1 MSSHRGIP
9 VVNQA
14 ERSPP
19 GHEAQAARFTL
30 GWIWLGVYA
39 LVAAGLLALLLALS
53 RTPIIQDLVP
63 GKEFFRVALVA
74 HVDLTVLVWF
84 VAGAGILWSMHG
96 AARYP
101 RWSLT
106 AFISAVSGTVMISIA
121 PFIGTPQPLMN
132 NYVPVLQHPWF
143 YAGLI
148 AVALGLVIQ
157 ACVCLRAN
165 GLRLRGDDNDAVLRF
180 ALVMAALAALVAVAS
195 VALSLARLPAS
206 VSGEFYFE
214 LLFWGGGHVLQ
225 FMHTV
230 LMLVAFVMLSS
241 ATGSSLPGNPRLH
254 TALFALVV
262 APLLAVPLLY
272 RFPIESR
279 EHILGFTTLM
289 RYGGMASVPLLL
301 LVIAGLGRRVTL
313 SASERPLRAALICS
327 LSLFAGGG
335 IMGFMIRGSNTVIPA
350 HYHGSI
356 VGVTLAYMGVVY
368 LLLPRLGHPLTMPR
382 TAFWQPYVYGIGQVM
397 HVTALAWTG
406 GHGVQRKTAGSAQ
419 GLDSI
424 QEIVGMGLMGLGG
437 LIAVI
442 GGLMFLVVVI
452 AALRARVAQPVSGFS
467 IPPAP
472 H

>member
-1 MSSHRGIP
+1 MNPADHSSC
-9 VVNQA
+9 
-14 ERSPP
+14 
-19 GHEAQAARFTL
+19 GHEPQAARFAL

-53 RTPIIQDLVP
+53 RTPVIQDLVP
-63 GKEFFRVALVA
+63 GKEFFRIALVA

-84 VAGAGILWSMHG
+84 VAGAGILWSLHG

-101 RWSLT
+101 KWSLA
-106 AFISAVSGTVMISIA
+106 AFMSAVSGTVMISIA

-157 ACVCLRAN
+157 AYVCLRAN
-165 GLRLRGDDNDAVLRF
+165 GIRLRGDDNDAVLRF
-180 ALVMAALAALVAVAS
+180 ALVMAALCALVAVAS
-195 VALSLARLPAS
+195 VAVSFAHLPPS
-206 VSGEFYFE
+206 VSGEYYFE

-230 LMLVAFVMLSS
+230 LMLVAFMMLLN
-241 ATGSSLPGNPRLH
+241 ATGSSLPGSPRLH
-254 TALFALVV
+254 AALFLLVV
-262 APLLAVPLLY
+262 VPLLAVPLLY
-272 RFPIESR
+272 RFAIESR

-289 RYGGMASVPLLL
+289 RYGGMASIPLLL
-301 LVIAGLGRRVTL
+301 LVIAGLGRRATL
-313 SASERPLRAALICS
+313 SPGERPLRAALICS

-368 LLLPRLGHPLTMPR
+368 LLLPRLGRPLTMPR
-382 TAFWQPYVYGIGQVM
+382 AAFWQPYIYGIGQVM

-406 GHGVQRKTAGSAQ
+406 GHGVKRKTAGSAQ
-419 GLDSI
+419 GLDSV
-424 QEIVGMGLMGLGG
+424 QEIIGMGLMGLGG
-437 LIAVI
+437 LVAVI

-452 AALRARVAQPVSGFS
+452 AALRSRAPLPARAVS

-472 H
+472 R